1 MGVARSFFSQSIPM
15 GGDTKEGGRE
25 AGELPT
31 RGEKMRNDRGSR
43 MFIFFIGHPLTCG
56 SIFVFIVYK

>member
-1 MGVARSFFSQSIPM
+1 M
-15 GGDTKEGGRE
+15 GGDTKEGGSE

-31 RGEKMRNDRGSR
+31 RGEKMRNDNGSR